1 MTFHQRQEILKN
13 YRRRKV
19 SHPLPPPLLGVYL
32 FVEGRGLRVSCRGR
46 GYHVE
51 GRGYLFSQ
59 FLLINGSGQKYHTGA
74 GPTFR
79 GELGEDTMGLWWQVG
94 GVAKDT
100 MGLWWQVGGSGK
112 TPWVSECRWGGGG
125 SARTPW
131 VSDGRWEGRQKHRG
145 SPMVGGA
152 GGVGKDTM
160 DLWW

>member
-1 MTFHQRQEILKN
+1 M
-13 YRRRKV
+13 
-19 SHPLPPPLLGVYL
+19 
-32 FVEGRGLRVSCRGR
+32 SCRGR

-79 GELGEDTMGLWWQVG
+79 GGVRGRHHGSLMTG
-94 GVAKDT
+94 G
-100 MGLWWQVGGSGK
+100 GGSQK
-112 TPWVSECRWGGGG
+112 TPWVSDDRWEGRERHHGSLSVGGEGGG

-160 DLWW
+160 DL